1 MYNVIRGDAMKN
13 ILSLIHP
20 TSRHTLVSG
29 GIAVVL
35 TVAASVLM
43 YFGSGI
49 WWDYYRGMYL
59 ADKLLEYSRP
69 MSVAVSTAALCLE
82 YRAKKVN

>member
-1 MYNVIRGDAMKN
+1 MKN
-13 ILSLIHP
+13 ILSALHPSSKFTLI
-20 TSRHTLVSG
+20 SG
-29 GIAVVL
+29 GIAVIL

-43 YFGSGI
+43 YFGAGVL
-49 WWDYYRGMYL
+49 WDYYRSMFL

-82 YRAKKVN
+82 YRAKRLN